1 LGGQISS
8 SREGKNGST
17 LPLCYL
23 RQDVGRS
30 AKAIEANLFPF
41 TSDDERTPA
50 DQSSAKQRSERHV
63 AASFAERKGEARI
76 GNNHRRET
84 AIAGEAGE
92 ERMVAKIFGQTP
104 QV

>member
-1 LGGQISS
+1 MQKRIDPA
-8 SREGKNGST
+8 T
-17 LPLCYL
+17 LLPAPRCGPQ
-23 RQDVGRS
+23 RQSHRG
-30 AKAIEANLFPF
+30 NLFPF
-41 TSDDERTPA
+41 TSDDKRTPA
-50 DQSSAKQRSERHV
+50 YQSSAEQWREFHV
-63 AASFAERKGEARI
+63 AAGFAERKGEARI